1 MWRPAIP
8 QLLAQLQQAS
18 PPPSPLPT
26 SPSATTTA
34 AATAATTVGSP
45 STTAAS
51 LTASAG
57 SAASRRL
64 LLGLLLA
71 VAGASPHSVLYPCVV
86 EARVAESSEQAL
98 GAEMQVKGGGVHYTC
113 VVGAGP
119 RGRIIRAGAGSGDAG
134 EGGGAG
140 GRWCPHLFT
149 PASTFPPLYIRPC
162 CTALRP
168 TSHILFQSCGCSCPH
183 LVTPPSPPL
192 PVHQTLLHRLE
203 ADQPQLVSELRLFM
217 SEAQRVTVTWE
228 ERWQA
233 LLAELQADVGRR

>member
-1 MWRPAIP
+1 MLLRLLQMTALLFVYMLVITPSYKPTSPPHPPGPTQIIVRHGHAIEPRLQAALRSCPPSVWRPAIP

-98 GAEMQVKGGGVHYTC
+98 GAEMQV
-113 VVGAGP
+113 
-119 RGRIIRAGAGSGDAG
+119 R
-134 EGGGAG
+134 EGGGCTTPAWSVEARVAESSGQSLGAEMQVRGVGGAG
-140 GRWCPHLFT
+140 AL
-149 PASTFPPLYIRPC
+149 ASTFVH
-162 CTALRP
+162 
-168 TSHILFQSCGCSCPH
+168 TSIH
-183 LVTPPSPPL
+183 LPPSPCTSDPAA
-192 PVHQTLLHRLE
+192 P
-203 ADQPQLVSELRLFM
+203 P
-217 SEAQRVTVTWE
+217 
-228 ERWQA
+228 
-233 LLAELQADVGRR
+233 